1 MVGPEW
7 HLDGP
12 RVRPSRR
19 DSRSRANVGSEVLP
33 LLSGMLSVRKR
44 GVSILAYAISEGL
57 ERTARTEAGTPRGGK
72 NDREFV
78 REVCRECSVNFR

>member
-1 MVGPEW
+1 M
-7 HLDGP
+7 
-12 RVRPSRR
+12 
-19 DSRSRANVGSEVLP
+19 GSEVAPLP
-33 LLSGMLSVRKR
+33 SGMWSVRKR

-78 REVCRECSVNFR
+78 REVCREFSENFR